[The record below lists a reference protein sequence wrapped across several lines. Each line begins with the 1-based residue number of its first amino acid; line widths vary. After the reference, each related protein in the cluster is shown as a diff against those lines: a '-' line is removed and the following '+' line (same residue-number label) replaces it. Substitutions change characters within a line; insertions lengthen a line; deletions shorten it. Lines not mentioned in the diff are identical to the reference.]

1 MQTLHATFA
10 KDAKFLITGGHLVG
24 FTTINLQILSD
35 LGVRTQ
41 EHHK

>member
-1 MQTLHATFA
+1 MQTLHATSA
-10 KDAKFLITGGHLVG
+10 KDATFLIAEGHLVG
-24 FTTINLQILSD
+24 FNAIDLQILSD

>member
-1 MQTLHATFA
+1 MQTLHATSA
-10 KDAKFLITGGHLVG
+10 KDATILSTEGHLVG
-24 FTTINLQILSD
+24 FNAIDLQILGD